1 MLKQFD
7 NPKVVK
13 SIFISYVVL
22 SVLVFLLGFF
32 TIGLEED
39 LKILSIPV
47 AILVAIASIISNII
61 IFMKKTK
68 SIGIFILEILIS
80 LAHLWQLVVLV
91 TLFSET
97 TGFFFYGPTALLL
110 SGLCVLC
117 QWLNN
122 KIEGNMK
129 NNEEGLI
136 IFKSKKGKTYIDPKE
151 RLIRYRDETIKIDD
165 IKDVELLNKSRVV
178 AKSGIAE
185 AIVAGALFGSI
196 GAVAGAYAGKRDK
209 QVEDYKIVFKTIDI
223 YHATLFI
230 PASYENC
237 IKIADTV
244 FLLRKEEQNE
254 LKEAKIN

>member
-32 TIGLEED
+32 TLGLEED

-68 SIGIFILEILIS
+68 PIGIFILEILIS

-117 QWLNN
+117 QWLKN
-122 KIEGNMK
+122 KIEENMK
-129 NNEEGLI
+129 NDEE
-136 IFKSKKGKTYIDPKE
+136 E
-151 RLIRYRDETIKIDD
+151 
-165 IKDVELLNKSRVV
+165 
-178 AKSGIAE
+178 
-185 AIVAGALFGSI
+185 
-196 GAVAGAYAGKRDK
+196 
-209 QVEDYKIVFKTIDI
+209 
-223 YHATLFI
+223 
-230 PASYENC
+230 
-237 IKIADTV
+237 
-244 FLLRKEEQNE
+244 
-254 LKEAKIN
+254 